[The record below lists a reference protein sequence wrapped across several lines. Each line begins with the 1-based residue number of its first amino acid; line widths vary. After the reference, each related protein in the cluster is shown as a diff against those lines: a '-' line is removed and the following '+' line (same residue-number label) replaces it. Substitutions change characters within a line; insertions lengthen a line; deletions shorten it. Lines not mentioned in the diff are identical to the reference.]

1 MEKLL
6 YPLATE
12 KAIRLIES
20 DNVITFIVN
29 NKATKNGVQK
39 EFEEKFKAKPQAI
52 RIVHTTEGKKKA
64 YIKLPKEQPAI
75 DVATQLGLM

>member
-29 NKATKNGVQK
+29 EKSTKTGVQK
-39 EFEEKFKAKPQAI
+39 EFEEKFKSKVQAI
-52 RIVHTTEGKKKA
+52 RMVRTTKGTKKA
-64 YIKLPKEQPAI
+64 YIKLSKEQPAI

>member
-20 DNVITFIVN
+20 DNVITFIVAD
-29 NKATKNGVQK
+29 KATKNGVQK
-39 EFEEKFKAKPQAI
+39 EFQEKFKAKAQAI
-52 RIVHTTEGKKKA
+52 RIVRTTGGTKKA
-64 YIKLPKEQPAI
+64 YIKLPRSQPAI

>member
-20 DNVITFIVN
+20 DNVITFIIN
-29 NKATKNGVQK
+29 EKATRTGVRK
-39 EFEEKFKAKPQAI
+39 EFGEKFKAKVQAI
-52 RIVHTTEGKKKA
+52 RIVRTTNGTKKA
-64 YIKLPKEQPAI
+64 YIKLSRDTPAI

>member
-12 KAIRLIES
+12 KAIRMIES
-20 DNVITFIVN
+20 NNVITFIISE
-29 NKATKNGVQK
+29 KATKSGVRK
-39 EFEEKFKAKPQAI
+39 EFQEKFKSKAKNI
-52 RIVHTTEGKKKA
+52 RIVHTTDGTKKA
-64 YIKLPKEQPAI
+64 YITLPKEQPAI